1 MTKIEL
7 TPEQL
12 EAAYD
17 AFREQYDTWLKV
29 HKLKP
34 LRNFKDY
41 ENQDIW
47 GQEYRDAMWYMEEVA
62 GIKNAYNGLKH
73 IALDLQGKQSQ
84 RVKNTTVDNVLT
96 KLESV
101 LWGVEEYL
109 RVGRARLDFF
119 KTISYVIGN
128 MTWGMQ

>member
-1 MTKIEL
+1 ML
-7 TPEQL
+7 TT
-12 EAAYD
+12 D
-17 AFREQYDTWLKV
+17 
-29 HKLKP
+29 
-34 LRNFKDY
+34 
-41 ENQDIW
+41 
-47 GQEYRDAMWYMEEVA
+47 
-62 GIKNAYNGLKH
+62 LKH

-101 LWGVEEYL
+101 LWGVEYL